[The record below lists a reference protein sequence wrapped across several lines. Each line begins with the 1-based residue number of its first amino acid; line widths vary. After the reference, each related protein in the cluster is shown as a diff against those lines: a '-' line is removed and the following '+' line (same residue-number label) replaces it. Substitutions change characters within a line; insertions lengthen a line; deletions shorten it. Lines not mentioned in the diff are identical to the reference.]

1 MVGVGKDSDRPG
13 PVIDHPESV
22 GDDAFNCV
30 DTGGFFW
37 ARYTV
42 ARAADLGVN
51 QAASNAVAS
60 IVNHYDH
67 QSSPLR
73 WQEAQ
78 NAFKVL
84 GE

>member
-1 MVGVGKDSDRPG
+1 MRSRLKVWAAT
-13 PVIDHPESV
+13 
-22 GDDAFNCV
+22 GDFSCVDTSANDAFNCV
-30 DTGGFFW
+30 DTGGFFR
-37 ARYTV
+37 ARYRV
-42 ARAADLGVN
+42 ASAADAGVTE
-51 QAASNAVAS
+51 AASNAVSS

-67 QSSPLR
+67 QSPPLR